1 MNIFKKLFVPVL
13 ISSLVLTG
21 CGKDDEV
28 LEEVQEELTAVVAE
42 PAAAGVISKKRT
54 YTGTVEPNETV
65 NVTPK
70 MSGIVSKVY
79 YDIGDKVKK
88 GDVIFT
94 LDKDDI
100 QDQIRQLESQL
111 KVYDSSIKSAQI
123 SLEHVNGGQTQAQLL
138 QYENAVKNA
147 STALENAQIA
157 VTTSKASLDDITVTY
172 ENKKSLYDAGV
183 ISKNEF
189 DSTEL
194 AYTQA
199 KNAYEQAQLS
209 VQNAQTQLTQAQE
222 NMDIFKNKITK
233 ENEETA
239 LSGVNSAYASKESV
253 MTQLDIARKSLNDTS
268 VVSPITGTISQKNIN
283 ETNMVSAQSV
293 PFVIV
298 DDSVMK
304 VNVNVSENIINSI
317 SLGDEVMVNISAY
330 SQEPVKG
337 KISNI
342 TPAADTTGTYPV
354 KIEIQNAEGKIKG
367 GMKAEL
373 SFISDKSSGNIVVP
387 LDTVLTN
394 QTSSYVYVVENG
406 KAVKKEVT
414 TGVENG
420 TEIEILSGVNV
431 GENIIVKGQNYVNDG
446 VGVKVVTEDGEEKN
460 AESQEIASREE

>member
-21 CGKDDEV
+21 CSKDEEV
-28 LEEVQEELTAVVAE
+28 QEEVQEELTAVVAE
-42 PAAAGVISKKRT
+42 PAALGMINKKRT

-65 NVTPK
+65 NVTSK
-70 MSGIVSKVY
+70 MSGIVNKVY

-94 LDKDDI
+94 LDRDDI

-111 KVYDSSIKSAQI
+111 KVYDSNIKSAQI

-239 LSGVNSAYASKESV
+239 QMGVNSAYVSKESV

-268 VVSPITGTISQKNIN
+268 VVSPITGTITQKNIN

-317 SLGDEVMVNISAY
+317 SLGDEVMINISAY

-354 KIEIQNAEGKIKG
+354 KIEIQNADGKIKG

-373 SFISDKSSGNIVVP
+373 SFISDQSSGNIVVP

-420 TEIEILSGVNV
+420 TDIEILSGVNV

-446 VGVKVVTEDGEEKN
+446 VGVKVVTENGEEKN
-460 AESQEIASREE
+460 AESQETASKEE

>member
-209 VQNAQTQLTQAQE
+209 VQNAQTQLTQALYC
-222 NMDIFKNKITK
+222 F
-233 ENEETA
+233 
-239 LSGVNSAYASKESV
+239 LW
-253 MTQLDIARKSLNDTS
+253 
-268 VVSPITGTISQKNIN
+268 
-283 ETNMVSAQSV
+283 QS
-293 PFVIV
+293 
-298 DDSVMK
+298 
-304 VNVNVSENIINSI
+304 
-317 SLGDEVMVNISAY
+317 
-330 SQEPVKG
+330 
-337 KISNI
+337 
-342 TPAADTTGTYPV
+342 
-354 KIEIQNAEGKIKG
+354 
-367 GMKAEL
+367 
-373 SFISDKSSGNIVVP
+373 
-387 LDTVLTN
+387 
-394 QTSSYVYVVENG
+394 
-406 KAVKKEVT
+406 
-414 TGVENG
+414 
-420 TEIEILSGVNV
+420 
-431 GENIIVKGQNYVNDG
+431 
-446 VGVKVVTEDGEEKN
+446 
-460 AESQEIASREE
+460 SRCY

>member
-21 CGKDDEV
+21 CGKDEEV
-28 LEEVQEELTAVVAE
+28 QEEVQEELTAVVAE
-42 PAAAGVISKKRT
+42 PAATGTINKKRT

-65 NVTPK
+65 NVTSK

-94 LDKDDI
+94 LDRDDI

-239 LSGVNSAYASKESV
+239 QSGVNSAYASKESV

-268 VVSPITGTISQKNIN
+268 IVSPITGTISQKNIN

-354 KIEIQNAEGKIKG
+354 KIEIQNADGKIKG

-446 VGVKVVTEDGEEKN
+446 VGVKVVTENGEEKN
-460 AESQEIASREE
+460 AESQETASKEE

>member
-1 MNIFKKLFVPVL
+1 
-13 ISSLVLTG
+13 
-21 CGKDDEV
+21 
-28 LEEVQEELTAVVAE
+28 
-42 PAAAGVISKKRT
+42 
-54 YTGTVEPNETV
+54 
-65 NVTPK
+65 
-70 MSGIVSKVY
+70 
-79 YDIGDKVKK
+79 
-88 GDVIFT
+88 
-94 LDKDDI
+94 
-100 QDQIRQLESQL
+100 
-111 KVYDSSIKSAQI
+111 
-123 SLEHVNGGQTQAQLL
+123 
-138 QYENAVKNA
+138 
-147 STALENAQIA
+147 
-157 VTTSKASLDDITVTY
+157 
-172 ENKKSLYDAGV
+172 
-183 ISKNEF
+183 
-189 DSTEL
+189 
-194 AYTQA
+194 
-199 KNAYEQAQLS
+199 
-209 VQNAQTQLTQAQE
+209 
-222 NMDIFKNKITK
+222 
-233 ENEETA
+233 
-239 LSGVNSAYASKESV
+239 

-460 AESQEIASREE
+460 AESQEIASKEE